1 MKKVIYS
8 IHVDI
13 PEQLLDETGY
23 SVHSGKNKHRV
34 NRAGETKDKLN
45 AYNNRLIW
53 TMKAYADHIDA
64 DYIIYTYNKEWID
77 YYLYCK
83 KVYHNLPMYHIVN
96 YYKHHLMRK
105 LADQYDAVFYADL
118 DVIPWT
124 KESVFDAHD
133 LNKIYAKNNNEL
145 AEWGKHADLTKYNS
159 CDRNPVIKYWNCY
172 ALLLSQG
179 FDPENNAIN
188 TGTMLGGSEAI
199 KKLDWDG
206 QFEYAVDCMKALQD
220 DTATM
225 FPKALH
231 DRFAFDNE
239 TIFSYLVETQPIDY
253 ASFTDAWH
261 GRLDDDA
268 INPEYKMIHAINKR
282 FDLIWPDIKYEGRNL

>member
-1 MKKVIYS
+1 MLY
-8 IHVDI
+8 
-13 PEQLLDETGY
+13 
-23 SVHSGKNKHRV
+23 
-34 NRAGETKDKLN
+34 
-45 AYNNRLIW
+45 
-53 TMKAYADHIDA
+53 
-64 DYIIYTYNKEWID
+64 
-77 YYLYCK
+77 YYLK
-83 KVYHNLPMYHIVN
+83 
-96 YYKHHLMRK
+96 
-105 LADQYDAVFYADL
+105 A
-118 DVIPWT
+118 
-124 KESVFDAHD
+124 
-133 LNKIYAKNNNEL
+133 
-145 AEWGKHADLTKYNS
+145 LT
-159 CDRNPVIKYWNCY
+159 
-172 ALLLSQG
+172 
-179 FDPENNAIN
+179 PENNAIN